1 MYLYIIIF
9 YIYYIMYNKY
19 IYYIIHSKYVN
30 KYMYSYIYFLDL
42 NGNFAFVML
51 TFIYITI
58 FL

>member
-1 MYLYIIIF
+1 
-9 YIYYIMYNKY
+9 MYNKY